1 MRAVRKRVFCVTGL
15 GALVS
20 AAIAMGAT
28 ASVSVSV
35 SPNKPKARSA
45 VTMSASSFTGVS
57 GLPMSVEITVQKG
70 FTSSAKSVSVLCSA
84 GQASS
89 SSCPAKSEI
98 GTGEATGTAMFL
110 GQALNESVPLTFY
123 LGRRLQ
129 RGDIASVVVTASA
142 LGRTG
147 SASGRLFVPSG
158 GGLEILFSS
167 LPNFAL
173 PPGTTVTPKSISFTA
188 KALRTVTETVRRHH
202 RKHMVK
208 IRYSLIT
215 NPRTCSSGHWTGTLQ
230 ATFTSASVPPTT
242 FSITCST

>member
-1 MRAVRKRVFCVTGL
+1 MRTVRRRVFCLAGL

-20 AAIAMGAT
+20 AAIAMAASAT
-28 ASVSVSV
+28 VSVSV

-45 VTMSASSFTGVS
+45 VTVSASNLGGVS
-57 GLPMSVEITVQKG
+57 GLPTSVEITVQKG

-84 GQASS
+84 SHASS

-98 GTGEATGTAMFL
+98 GTGNATGTATFL
-110 GQALNESVPLTFY
+110 GQTLNESIPLTFY

-142 LGRTG
+142 LGQTG
-147 SASGRLFVPSG
+147 SASGRLFVPAG
-158 GGLEILFSS
+158 GGLEILFSR

-188 KALRTVTETVRRHH
+188 KALRTVTRTAKRNRRRHT
-202 RKHMVK
+202 VK
-208 IRYSLIT
+208 LHYSLIT
-215 NPRTCSSGHWTGTLQ
+215 NPTACAGEHWTGTFR
-230 ATFTSASVPPTT
+230 ATFTSGSVPPTAFT
-242 FSITCST
+242 IACNK